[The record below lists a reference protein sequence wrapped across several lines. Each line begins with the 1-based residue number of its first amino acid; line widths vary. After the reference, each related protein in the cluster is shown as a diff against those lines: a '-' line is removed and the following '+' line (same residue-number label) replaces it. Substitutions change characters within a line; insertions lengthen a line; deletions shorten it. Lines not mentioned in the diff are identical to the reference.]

1 MLQALTGEEVM
12 EPAMTVHEARAG
24 DRFMLCSDGLSDV
37 VDHAT
42 LAATLKEGEP
52 QESVARL
59 VELALANRTR
69 DNVTAIVADVIEEA

>member
-1 MLQALTGEEVM
+1 M
-12 EPAMTVHEARAG
+12 EPAMTVREARAG

-42 LAATLKEGEP
+42 LAAALGEGEP

-59 VELALANRTR
+59 IELALENRTR
-69 DNVTAIVADVIEEA
+69 DNVTAIVADVIEEE